1 MEQTCGFEPGTSS
14 QLDDAVTRL
23 SRNNRSLFRQTA
35 TGLALLLFLS
45 LLPSCAAR
53 HMPDWSRVQAVP
65 PKTKTEAQLYKDKAS
80 KGSRKVKGPFRLGH
94 DRLPHTEAQ
103 RRPNA
108 HLGEAGRAQG
118 AHPSPVL
125 ETMAGMGCLGGGP
138 RSKSDVGTADWN
150 LIRSPECSVLYSP
163 HGPGG
168 SFFPLV
174 ETGKDLRSST
184 PTPDATGRRSAVRC

>member
-1 MEQTCGFEPGTSS
+1 MTTTPT
-14 QLDDAVTRL
+14 
-23 SRNNRSLFRQTA
+23 RNNRGFFRKTTT

-45 LLPSCAAR
+45 ILPGCAAR

-65 PKTKTEAQLYKDKAS
+65 PKTKTEAQLYKDKAPG
-80 KGSRKVKGPFRLGH
+80 KPEDQGPPSLGH

-108 HLGEAGRAQG
+108 HLGEVSRAQG

-138 RSKSDVGTADWN
+138 RSKSDVGSGDWN
-150 LIRSPECSVLYSP
+150 LTRSLECSVLYSP

-174 ETGKDLRSST
+174 GTGKHLRSPT
-184 PTPDATGRRSAVRC
+184 PTPDATGRRPAVRC